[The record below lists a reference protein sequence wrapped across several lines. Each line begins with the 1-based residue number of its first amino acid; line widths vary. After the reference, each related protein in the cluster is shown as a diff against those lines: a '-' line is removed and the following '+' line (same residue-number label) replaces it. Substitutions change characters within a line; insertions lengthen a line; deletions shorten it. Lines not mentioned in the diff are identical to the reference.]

1 MKQEAQRHSGTVMG
15 KAFVIALAIAV
26 ASLIGFAVFVIQ
38 L

>member
-1 MKQEAQRHSGTVMG
+1 VAAGEGLNVMA
-15 KAFVIALAIAV
+15 KAVIIAIVVAV

>member
-1 MKQEAQRHSGTVMG
+1 MA
-15 KAFVIALAIAV
+15 KAVIIAIVVAV

>member
-1 MKQEAQRHSGTVMG
+1 MA
-15 KAFVIALAIAV
+15 KAVIIAIVVAI